1 MKMNCSW
8 TLHVENFAKI
18 KSADIR
24 LSPLICFVGDN
35 NSGKSYLMSLLWGIL
50 NLGKQLFPT
59 NPPESK
65 KYKECEQWLKS
76 NLGKQ
81 VEITDETT
89 ELYLAW
95 FNENLA
101 TKKQDLLKKIFNF
114 EVNAERIVIKNL
126 ERTKKVNL
134 EWDSSSLRYS
144 ARGNHI
150 QFPILNE
157 YTRKDLLRMNAYI
170 CWNILMDGL
179 AAPMLSP
186 GSSRKRFGEPIYFPA
201 SRTGFMLTYPQLLSS
216 SLQTT
221 FSVYSEESEGGLTQP
236 YIDFLQLITQFD
248 SSKRTRKNEIKSIIE
263 FIETNMTK
271 GALNAQNEYVPVIK
285 YCPSNSEEELP
296 LHVTSSVVSEISP
309 ILLTLKSDIKFNTL
323 IIEEPEAHLHPALQ
337 KKMAQVI
344 IRLMNSKIPVWITT
358 HSDTILQHINN
369 MLKLGAM
376 EKDDQKSLMQ
386 KFCYSKN
393 DLLNIDDVWMY
404 QFDAETENTHIT
416 QLERGEY
423 GFVVPTFNDALQ
435 KMLDE
440 VYAFDNEEA
449 NSEGDLL

>member
-50 NLGKQLFPT
+50 TLGKQLFPI

-157 YTRKDLLRMNAYI
+157 YTRKDLLRMNSYI

-186 GSSRKRFGEPIYFPA
+186 RSSRKRFGEPIYFPA

-248 SSKRTRKNEIKSIIE
+248 SSKQTRKNEIKSIIE

-376 EKDDQKSLMQ
+376 EKDNQKSLMQ

-416 QLERGEY
+416 QLERGKY

-449 NSEGDLL
+449 SSEGDLL